1 MPLKGGWGGPTF
13 NGKCHQKF
21 SYFFNL
27 PLTTTAFDFF
37 DYSIKLCLILILDS
51 AVASIGL
58 ASAQSSITNQ
68 IMSICISRSI
78 CICWS
83 ISILL
88 CICICTIYI
97 PDSLVLLHLLVCLEH
112 SSWTHSHTLTL
123 YTLSAHSRLT
133 KWVQSFEKA
142 WEEIGK
148 TQFKFVC
155 SCTLFQP
162 MDTMD

>member
-27 PLTTTAFDFF
+27 PLTTIAFDFF

-78 CICWS
+78 CICS
-83 ISILL
+83 SSSILL

-123 YTLSAHSRLT
+123 SHSTHSLHTLVWQNGFSLLRRP
-133 KWVQSFEKA
+133 
-142 WEEIGK
+142 GK
-148 TQFKFVC
+148 K
-155 SCTLFQP
+155 
-162 MDTMD
+162 